1 MIYSNSL
8 PSEIATLER
17 KIELLLT
24 QHKALQQELHQAKQE
39 NQALQTTLAAKEEEI
54 NHFKKSIKISKLAQY
69 TVADQNET
77 TEIKRTINEYIKKI
91 DKCIAHLSQ

>member
-1 MIYSNSL
+1 MIHQNPLS
-8 PSEIATLER
+8 SEIATLER
-17 KIELLLT
+17 KIELLLNE
-24 QHKALQQELHQAKQE
+24 HKSLREKLYQAKQE
-39 NQALQTTLAAKEEEI
+39 NEELKQVLASKEEEVD
-54 NHFKKSIKISKLAQY
+54 HFKKSIKISKLAHY

>member
-1 MIYSNSL
+1 MIYPNPL

-17 KIELLLT
+17 KIELLLN
-24 QHKALQQELHQAKQE
+24 QHKALRGELHQVKQE
-39 NQALQTTLAAKEEEI
+39 NEELRSALSAKDQEI
-54 NHFKKSIKISKLAQY
+54 DHFKKSIKISKLAQY
-69 TVADQNET
+69 TVADQQET